1 MRIFNKIVHKTIDIS
16 IIRWGIIGS
25 GNLSSRGRW
34 NRNSSILVLFGVIK
48 IGVDLLDVQ
57 AGAGLGN
64 VGEVAVADNLG
75 LRI

>member
-34 NRNSSILVLFGVIK
+34 NRNSGMLVLFWVDK
-48 IGVDLLDVQ
+48 IGVDLLNIQ
-57 AGAGLGN
+57 AGAGLGD
-64 VGEVAVADNLG
+64 VGEVAVADDLSLG
-75 LRI
+75 V